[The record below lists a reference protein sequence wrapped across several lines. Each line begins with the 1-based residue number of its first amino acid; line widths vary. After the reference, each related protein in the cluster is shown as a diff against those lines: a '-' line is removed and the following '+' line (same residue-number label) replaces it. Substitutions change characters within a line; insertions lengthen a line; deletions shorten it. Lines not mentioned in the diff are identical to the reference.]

1 MESYRDFARVYD
13 EFMDQTPYDEW
24 LLNILNIFK
33 EYKIDK
39 DAQVLDLGCGTGKMA
54 RKLARE
60 GYQVTAVDNSMDML
74 EIAASEED
82 DHILYVLQ
90 DMVSLELPQQ
100 VDAAVSICDCMNYI
114 LEEEDLK
121 EAFRRVREFLK
132 EDGVF
137 VFDMNSHYKY
147 KEILACNTF
156 AEDREDASFIWDNF
170 YDEEERINEYQLSLF
185 IQNEQGTYNKY
196 EELHLQKAYEQE
208 EVVSFLY
215 EAGFS
220 SVCVLD
226 VETARQK
233 HNTSPVATA
242 ALGRLLTAGAM
253 MGSMCKNDSDVITLQ
268 IQCSGPIGGLTVTAD
283 SKANVKGYVNNPDV
297 MLPPSKE
304 GKLDVGKALDL
315 GVLTVI
321 KDIGLKEPYSGQTHL
336 VSGEIAEDL
345 TYYFAASE
353 QIPTSVALGVLMN
366 KDNTVRQAGGFI
378 IQMMPYAEE
387 ETISKLEKK
396 IAEFKSVTYALE
408 HEHTPE
414 KMMED
419 LLGDMDMKIYEKVPT
434 QFHCNCSKERVEKAV
449 ISVGKKEIQNM
460 IDDGEPIEVN
470 CHFCNTH
477 YHYSVDDLKRMLNE
491 ATR

>member
-147 KEILACNTF
+147 KEILEFNTF

-220 SVCVLD
+220 SVRVLD
-226 VETARQK
+226 AETMDEVKEDTQ
-233 HNTSPVATA
+233 
-242 ALGRLLTAGAM
+242 RLYY
-253 MGSMCKNDSDVITLQ
+253 I
-268 IQCSGPIGGLTVTAD
+268 
-283 SKANVKGYVNNPDV
+283 AN
-297 MLPPSKE
+297 
-304 GKLDVGKALDL
+304 
-315 GVLTVI
+315 
-321 KDIGLKEPYSGQTHL
+321 
-336 VSGEIAEDL
+336 
-345 TYYFAASE
+345 
-353 QIPTSVALGVLMN
+353 
-366 KDNTVRQAGGFI
+366 
-378 IQMMPYAEE
+378 
-387 ETISKLEKK
+387 
-396 IAEFKSVTYALE
+396 
-408 HEHTPE
+408 
-414 KMMED
+414 
-419 LLGDMDMKIYEKVPT
+419 
-434 QFHCNCSKERVEKAV
+434 
-449 ISVGKKEIQNM
+449 
-460 IDDGEPIEVN
+460 
-470 CHFCNTH
+470 
-477 YHYSVDDLKRMLNE
+477 
-491 ATR
+491 

>member
-39 DAQVLDLGCGTGKMA
+39 DTQVLDLGCGTGKMA

-170 YDEEERINEYQLSLF
+170 YDEEEMINEYDLTVFVQEEGDLFRRYCETHYQRAYSLETVRALIEKAGMEVLAIYDAF
-185 IQNEQGTYNKY
+185 TYNKP
-196 EELHLQKAYEQE
+196 K
-208 EVVSFLY
+208 
-215 EAGFS
+215 
-220 SVCVLD
+220 
-226 VETARQK
+226 
-233 HNTSPVATA
+233 P
-242 ALGRLLTAGAM
+242 
-253 MGSMCKNDSDVITLQ
+253 DS
-268 IQCSGPIGGLTVTAD
+268 
-283 SKANVKGYVNNPDV
+283 
-297 MLPPSKE
+297 
-304 GKLDVGKALDL
+304 
-315 GVLTVI
+315 
-321 KDIGLKEPYSGQTHL
+321 
-336 VSGEIAEDL
+336 
-345 TYYFAASE
+345 
-353 QIPTSVALGVLMN
+353 
-366 KDNTVRQAGGFI
+366 
-378 IQMMPYAEE
+378 
-387 ETISKLEKK
+387 
-396 IAEFKSVTYALE
+396 
-408 HEHTPE
+408 
-414 KMMED
+414 
-419 LLGDMDMKIYEKVPT
+419 
-434 QFHCNCSKERVEKAV
+434 ERVYFVAREH
-449 ISVGKKEIQNM
+449 GKKT
-460 IDDGEPIEVN
+460 V
-470 CHFCNTH
+470 
-477 YHYSVDDLKRMLNE
+477 
-491 ATR
+491 